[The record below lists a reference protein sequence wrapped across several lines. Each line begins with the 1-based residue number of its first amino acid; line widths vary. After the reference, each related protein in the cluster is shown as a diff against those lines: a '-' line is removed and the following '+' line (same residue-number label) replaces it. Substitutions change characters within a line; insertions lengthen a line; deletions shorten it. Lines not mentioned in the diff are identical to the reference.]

1 MTVGAWRYWWLTAV
15 FVVVVA
21 GFQLLL
27 KSQCSFTLLLLLP
40 ELMFSG
46 EGGLFVFGGIMFMSK

>member
-1 MTVGAWRYWWLTAV
+1 M

-27 KSQCSFTLLLLLP
+27 KCQCSFTLLLLLP

-46 EGGLFVFGGIMFMSK
+46 EGGCLFLGV